1 MAEHQPFEAADPVC
15 NLGLGGRHSA
25 TDDAGEI
32 FSLRCLHMQL
42 ASSLLAKLRF
52 AVMKTE
58 KLLMMLMVLMIL
70 MTMKMTMTRMR
81 MRRMEG

>member
-1 MAEHQPFEAADPVC
+1 
-15 NLGLGGRHSA
+15 
-25 TDDAGEI
+25 
-32 FSLRCLHMQL
+32 MQL

-52 AVMKTE
+52 AAMTE
-58 KLLMMLMVLMIL
+58 KLLMLMVLMIL

>member
-1 MAEHQPFEAADPVC
+1 
-15 NLGLGGRHSA
+15 
-25 TDDAGEI
+25 
-32 FSLRCLHMQL
+32 MQL
-42 ASSLLAKLRF
+42 ASRSSSLLAKLRF
-52 AVMKTE
+52 AAMTE

>member
-1 MAEHQPFEAADPVC
+1 
-15 NLGLGGRHSA
+15 
-25 TDDAGEI
+25 
-32 FSLRCLHMQL
+32 MQL